1 MSPIFQPNLDG
12 FRSLLPPENLLTDNR
27 RLTTDNYKDM
37 NNSAIVQMENL
48 SKWYGEVMGVNDVT
62 LTIHPGITGLLGP
75 NGAGKTSLIKL
86 MTGQLKPNQGEVKV
100 LNQPVWNN
108 PYLTR
113 RVGYCPDIELAYQ
126 FMTGFEFITFFAT
139 LSGYDESEVESRSLR
154 VLETVDM
161 LPAKDRSIASYS
173 KGMRQRIKLAQALV
187 HEPELLFLDEPLTG
201 LDPNG
206 RRHVLTLL
214 KALADKGINIVVSSH
229 ILYEIEAL
237 TETILLIHQGRIL
250 AEGTI
255 SDIRELIDE
264 HPHKVYLSTD
274 EPRRLAQVCL
284 PFEDILSVTFV
295 GNNGDANGS
304 QTEKESGDIIIETAK
319 PDAFY
324 ARLPELLVENELNVS
339 QLYSPDDNLS
349 SVFKYLVG

>member
-1 MSPIFQPNLDG
+1 
-12 FRSLLPPENLLTDNR
+12 
-27 RLTTDNYKDM
+27 M
-37 NNSAIVQMENL
+37 NNDAIVQTENL

-75 NGAGKTSLIKL
+75 NGAGKTSLLKL
-86 MTGQLKPNQGEVKV
+86 MTGQLKPNQGDITV

-108 PYLTR
+108 YLLTQ

-139 LSGYDESEVESRSLR
+139 LSGFETTEAESRCLK

-161 LPAKDRSIASYS
+161 LSAKDKPIASYS

-201 LDPNG
+201 LDPIG
-206 RRHVLTLL
+206 RRHVMNLL
-214 KALADKGINIVVSSH
+214 LELAQQGISMVVSSH
-229 ILYEIEAL
+229 ILYEIEAV

-264 HPHKVYLSTD
+264 HPHKVFLNAD

-284 PFEDILSVTFV
+284 PFEDILSVTF
-295 GNNGDANGS
+295 GNHAGDV
-304 QTEKESGDIIIETAK
+304 IIETAK

-324 ARLPELLVENELNVS
+324 DRLPQILIANELNVS

-349 SVFKYLVG
+349 AVFKYLVG

>member
-1 MSPIFQPNLDG
+1 
-12 FRSLLPPENLLTDNR
+12 
-27 RLTTDNYKDM
+27 M
-37 NNSAIVQMENL
+37 NNAAIVQTENL

-75 NGAGKTSLIKL
+75 NGAGKTSLLKL
-86 MTGQLKPNQGEVKV
+86 MTGQLKPNKGDITV

-108 PYLTR
+108 YLLTQ

-139 LSGYDESEVESRSLR
+139 LSGFETTEAESRCLK

-161 LPAKDRSIASYS
+161 ISAKDKPIASYS

-201 LDPNG
+201 LDPIG
-206 RRHVLTLL
+206 RRHVMNLL
-214 KALADKGINIVVSSH
+214 LELAQQGISMVVSSH
-229 ILYEIEAL
+229 ILYEIEAV

-264 HPHKVYLSTD
+264 HPHKVFLNAD

-284 PFEDILSVTFV
+284 PFEDILSVTF
-295 GNNGDANGS
+295 GDHA
-304 QTEKESGDIIIETAK
+304 GDVIIETAK

-324 ARLPELLVENELNVS
+324 DRLPQILIENELNVS

-349 SVFKYLVG
+349 AVFKYLVG

>member
-1 MSPIFQPNLDG
+1 MN
-12 FRSLLPPENLLTDNR
+12 DN
-27 RLTTDNYKDM
+27 
-37 NNSAIVQMENL
+37 AIVQTENL
-48 SKWYGEVMGVNDVT
+48 TKWYGEVMGVNDVT
-62 LTIHPGITGLLGP
+62 LKIHPGITGLLGP
-75 NGAGKTSLIKL
+75 NGAGKTSLLKL
-86 MTGQLKPNQGEVKV
+86 MTGQLKPNMGIIAV

-108 PYLTR
+108 YLLTQ

-126 FMTGFEFITFFAT
+126 FMTGFEFVTFFAT
-139 LSGYDESEVESRSLR
+139 LSGYQRAEAEYQCLK

-161 LPAKDRSIASYS
+161 VSAAEKPIGSYS

-201 LDPNG
+201 LDPIG
-206 RRHVLTLL
+206 RRHVINLL
-214 KALADKGINIVVSSH
+214 ANLEKQGISIVVSSH
-229 ILYEIEAL
+229 ILYEIEAM

-264 HPHKVYLSTD
+264 HPHKVYLSAD
-274 EPRRLAQVCL
+274 DPRRLAQVCL
-284 PFEDILSVTFV
+284 PFEDILSVTF
-295 GNNGDANGS
+295 GDEA
-304 QTEKESGDIIIETAK
+304 GDVIIETAK

-324 ARLPELLVENELNVS
+324 ARLPEILIENELNVS

-349 SVFKYLVG
+349 AVFKYLVG

>member
-1 MSPIFQPNLDG
+1 MEGTLSMKPTE
-12 FRSLLPPENLLTDNR
+12 LLRKEKL
-27 RLTTDNYKDM
+27 K
-37 NNSAIVQMENL
+37 IVQTENL

-75 NGAGKTSLIKL
+75 NGAGKTSLIKV
-86 MTGQLKPNQGEVKV
+86 MTGQLKPNQGAVKV
-100 LNQPVWNN
+100 LDQPVWNN
-108 PYLTR
+108 PELTR

-139 LSGYDESEVESRSLR
+139 LSGYDKSDVESRSLR

-161 LPAKDRSIASYS
+161 LPAKDRPIASYS

-206 RRHVLTLL
+206 RQHVLALL
-214 KALADKGINIVVSSH
+214 KELAGKGISIIVSSH

-237 TETILLIHQGRIL
+237 TETILLIHQGRIR

-295 GNNGDANGS
+295 DSDGAVSDTQA
-304 QTEKESGDIIIETAK
+304 EEESGDIIIETAK

-324 ARLPELLVENELNVS
+324 SRLPELLIENELNVS

>member
-1 MSPIFQPNLDG
+1 MEGTLSMK
-12 FRSLLPPENLLTDNR
+12 STELPDTE
-27 RLTTDNYKDM
+27 K
-37 NNSAIVQMENL
+37 SKIVETENL

-75 NGAGKTSLIKL
+75 NGAGKTSLMKV
-86 MTGQLKPNQGEVKV
+86 MTGQLKPNQGEVRV
-100 LNQPVWNN
+100 LDQPVWNN
-108 PYLTR
+108 PELTR

-139 LSGYDESEVESRSLR
+139 LSGYDKSEVESRSLR

-161 LPAKDRSIASYS
+161 LFAKDRPIASYS
-173 KGMRQRIKLAQALV
+173 KGMRQRVKLAQALV

-214 KALADKGINIVVSSH
+214 QELAAQEISIIASSH

-295 GNNGDANGS
+295 DDDGAVSES
-304 QTEKESGDIIIETAK
+304 QEEKESGDIIIETAK

-324 ARLPELLVENELNVS
+324 ARLPELLIENELSVS

>member
-1 MSPIFQPNLDG
+1 M
-12 FRSLLPPENLLTDNR
+12 
-27 RLTTDNYKDM
+27 
-37 NNSAIVQMENL
+37 IVQTENL
-48 SKWYGEVMGVNDVT
+48 SKWYGEVMGVNDIT

-86 MTGQLKPNQGEVKV
+86 MTGQLRPNQGEVKV

-108 PYLTR
+108 PDLTR

-126 FMTGFEFITFFAT
+126 FMSGFEFVAFFAT
-139 LSGYDESEVESRSLR
+139 LSGYDKSKVESRSLQ

-161 LPAKDRSIASYS
+161 LQAKDRPIGSYS

-206 RRHVLTLL
+206 RRHVLSLL
-214 KALADKGINIVVSSH
+214 SGLADKGISVIVSSH

-264 HPHKVYLSTD
+264 HPHKVYLTTD
-274 EPRRLAQVCL
+274 EPRRLAQICL

-295 GNNGDANGS
+295 NRVGS
-304 QTEKESGDIIIETAK
+304 EAVSPSDKTDSVGSEAVSRDWRVDGAGDIIIETDR

-324 ARLPELLVENELNVS
+324 ARLPELLIENELNVS
-339 QLYSPDDNLS
+339 QLYSPDDNLA

>member
-1 MSPIFQPNLDG
+1 MS
-12 FRSLLPPENLLTDNR
+12 
-27 RLTTDNYKDM
+27 
-37 NNSAIVQMENL
+37 
-48 SKWYGEVMGVNDVT
+48 
-62 LTIHPGITGLLGP
+62 GL
-75 NGAGKTSLIKL
+75 
-86 MTGQLKPNQGEVKV
+86 
-100 LNQPVWNN
+100 
-108 PYLTR
+108 
-113 RVGYCPDIELAYQ
+113 
-126 FMTGFEFITFFAT
+126 EFITFFAT
-139 LSGYDESEVESRSLR
+139 LSGYDKTEVESRSLQ

-161 LPAKDRSIASYS
+161 LSAKDRPIGSYS

-206 RRHVLTLL
+206 RRHVLALL
-214 KALADKGINIVVSSH
+214 KDLADKGISIVASSH

-284 PFEDILSVTFV
+284 PFPDILSVTFV
-295 GNNGDANGS
+295 NNGNAVDGSEIDAA
-304 QTEKESGDIIIETAK
+304 GDIIIETAK

-324 ARLPELLVENELNVS
+324 TRLPELLIENELNVS

>member
-1 MSPIFQPNLDG
+1 M
-12 FRSLLPPENLLTDNR
+12 
-27 RLTTDNYKDM
+27 
-37 NNSAIVQMENL
+37 IVQTENL
-48 SKWYGEVMGVNDVT
+48 SKWYGEVMGVNDIT

-86 MTGQLKPNQGEVKV
+86 MTGQLRPNQGEVKV

-108 PYLTR
+108 PDLTR

-126 FMTGFEFITFFAT
+126 FMSGFEFVAFFAT
-139 LSGYDESEVESRSLR
+139 LSGYDKSKVESRSLQ

-161 LPAKDRSIASYS
+161 LQAKDRPIGSYS

-206 RRHVLTLL
+206 RRHVLALL
-214 KALADKGINIVVSSH
+214 NEFADKGISVIVSSH

-237 TETILLIHQGRIL
+237 TKTILLIHQGRIL

-264 HPHKVYLSTD
+264 HPHKVYLTTD
-274 EPRRLAQVCL
+274 EPRRLAQICL

-295 GNNGDANGS
+295 NNVGSEAVSPSDKTDSVGSEAVSGDWGVDGA
-304 QTEKESGDIIIETAK
+304 GDIIIETAK

-324 ARLPELLVENELNVS
+324 ARLPELLIENELNVS

>member
-1 MSPIFQPNLDG
+1 MD
-12 FRSLLPPENLLTDNR
+12 DN
-27 RLTTDNYKDM
+27 
-37 NNSAIVQMENL
+37 AIVQTQNL
-48 SKWYGEVMGVNDVT
+48 SKWYGEVMGVNDIT
-62 LTIHPGITGLLGP
+62 LTITPGITGLLGP
-75 NGAGKTSLIKL
+75 NGAGKTSLLKL
-86 MTGQLKPNQGEVKV
+86 MTGQLKPNMGIITV

-108 PYLTR
+108 YLLTKQ
-113 RVGYCPDIELAYQ
+113 VGYCPDIELAYQ
-126 FMTGFEFITFFAT
+126 FMTGFEFISFFAT
-139 LSGYDESEVESRSLR
+139 LSGYAESMTRDRALA

-161 LPAKDRSIASYS
+161 LEAKDKPIGSYS

-201 LDPNG
+201 LDPIG
-206 RRHVLTLL
+206 RRHVINLL
-214 KALADKGINIVVSSH
+214 KKLAEQGISMVVSSH
-229 ILYEIEAL
+229 ILYEIESL

-264 HPHKVYLSTD
+264 HPHKVYLSAD

-284 PFEDILSVTFV
+284 PFDDILSVTFGDEV
-295 GNNGDANGS
+295 GDV
-304 QTEKESGDIIIETAK
+304 IIETAK

-324 ARLPELLVENELNVS
+324 ARLPQILIENELNVS

-349 SVFKYLVG
+349 AVFKYLVG

>member
-1 MSPIFQPNLDG
+1 
-12 FRSLLPPENLLTDNR
+12 
-27 RLTTDNYKDM
+27 
-37 NNSAIVQMENL
+37 
-48 SKWYGEVMGVNDVT
+48 
-62 LTIHPGITGLLGP
+62 
-75 NGAGKTSLIKL
+75 
-86 MTGQLKPNQGEVKV
+86 MTGQLKPNQGAVKV
-100 LNQPVWNN
+100 LDQPVWNN
-108 PYLTR
+108 PELTR

-139 LSGYDESEVESRSLR
+139 LSGYDKSDVESRSLR

-161 LPAKDRSIASYS
+161 LPAKDRPIASYS

-206 RRHVLTLL
+206 RRHVLALL
-214 KALADKGINIVVSSH
+214 KELAGKGISIIVSSH

-237 TETILLIHQGRIL
+237 TETILLIHQGRIR

-295 GNNGDANGS
+295 DSDGDGS
-304 QTEKESGDIIIETAK
+304 ETQEEEESGDIIIETAK

-324 ARLPELLVENELNVS
+324 ARLPELLIENELNVS

>member
-1 MSPIFQPNLDG
+1 MD
-12 FRSLLPPENLLTDNR
+12 ET
-27 RLTTDNYKDM
+27 
-37 NNSAIVQMENL
+37 AIVQTENL

-62 LTIHPGITGLLGP
+62 LQIHPGITGLLGP
-75 NGAGKTSLIKL
+75 NGAGKTSLLKL
-86 MTGQLKPNQGEVKV
+86 MTGQLKPNKGDITV
-100 LNQPVWNN
+100 LDQPVWNN
-108 PYLTR
+108 HLLTR

-139 LSGYDESEVESRSLR
+139 LSGCEEVEVKSRSLET
-154 VLETVDM
+154 LETVDM
-161 LPAKDRSIASYS
+161 ISAKDKPIGSYS

-201 LDPNG
+201 LDPIG
-206 RRHVLTLL
+206 RRHIINLL
-214 KALADKGINIVVSSH
+214 AKLGEQGISIVVSSH
-229 ILYEIEAL
+229 ILYEIEAM

-264 HPHKVYLSTD
+264 HPHKVYLSAD

-284 PFEDILSVTFV
+284 PFDDILSVTF
-295 GNNGDANGS
+295 GDAA
-304 QTEKESGDIIIETAK
+304 GDVIIETAK

-324 ARLPELLVENELNVS
+324 ARLPQILIENKLNVS

-349 SVFKYLVG
+349 AVFKYLVG

>member
-1 MSPIFQPNLDG
+1 MSN
-12 FRSLLPPENLLTDNR
+12 TV
-27 RLTTDNYKDM
+27 
-37 NNSAIVQMENL
+37 IVQTENL
-48 SKWYGEVMGVNDVT
+48 SKWYGEVMGINDIT

-86 MTGQLKPNQGEVKV
+86 MTGQLRPNQGDVKV

-108 PYLTR
+108 PDLTR

-126 FMTGFEFITFFAT
+126 FMSGFEFVAFFAT
-139 LSGYDESEVESRSLR
+139 LSGYDKPKVKSRSLQ

-161 LPAKDRSIASYS
+161 LQAKDRPIGSYS

-206 RRHVLTLL
+206 RRHVLALL
-214 KALADKGINIVVSSH
+214 NELADKGISVIVSSH

-264 HPHKVYLSTD
+264 HPHKVYLTTD

-295 GNNGDANGS
+295 NTVSPPDKGGWGVEEIVSPPDKGGWGVEETVSPPDKGGWGVDGA
-304 QTEKESGDIIIETAK
+304 GDIVIETDR

-324 ARLPELLVENELNVS
+324 ARLPELLIENELNVS

>member
-1 MSPIFQPNLDG
+1 MD
-12 FRSLLPPENLLTDNR
+12 DN
-27 RLTTDNYKDM
+27 
-37 NNSAIVQMENL
+37 AIVQTENL

-62 LTIHPGITGLLGP
+62 LSIHPGITGLLGP
-75 NGAGKTSLIKL
+75 NGAGKTSLLKL
-86 MTGQLKPNQGEVKV
+86 LTGQLKPNMGEISV

-108 PYLTR
+108 YLLTK

-126 FMTGFEFITFFAT
+126 FMTGFEFISFFAT
-139 LSGYDESEVESRSLR
+139 LSGCEKTDVEPRSLEA
-154 VLETVDM
+154 LETVDM
-161 LPAKDRSIASYS
+161 ISAKDKPIGSYS

-201 LDPNG
+201 LDPIG
-206 RRHVLTLL
+206 RRHVMNLL
-214 KALADKGINIVVSSH
+214 KKLAEQGISMVVSSH
-229 ILYEIEAL
+229 ILYEIETL
-237 TETILLIHQGRIL
+237 TDTILLIHQGRIL

-264 HPHKVYLSTD
+264 HPHQVYLSAD

-284 PFEDILSVTFV
+284 PYDDILSVTFGDVV
-295 GNNGDANGS
+295 GDV
-304 QTEKESGDIIIETAK
+304 IIETEK

-324 ARLPELLVENELNVS
+324 ARLPQILIENELNVS

-349 SVFKYLVG
+349 AVFKYLVG

>member
-1 MSPIFQPNLDG
+1 
-12 FRSLLPPENLLTDNR
+12 
-27 RLTTDNYKDM
+27 M
-37 NNSAIVQMENL
+37 NDAIVQTENL

-75 NGAGKTSLIKL
+75 NGAGKTTLLKL
-86 MTGQLKPNQGEVKV
+86 MTGQLKPNQGIVNV

-108 PYLTR
+108 YLLTQ

-126 FMTGFEFITFFAT
+126 FMTGFEFVTFFAT
-139 LSGYDESEVESRSLR
+139 LSGFETTEAESRCLK

-161 LPAKDRSIASYS
+161 LSAKDKPIASYS

-201 LDPNG
+201 LDPIG
-206 RRHVLTLL
+206 RRHVMNLLL
-214 KALADKGINIVVSSH
+214 KLAEQGISMIVSSH
-229 ILYEIEAL
+229 ILYEIEAV

-264 HPHKVYLSTD
+264 HPHKVFLNAD

-284 PFEDILSVTFV
+284 PFEDILSVTF
-295 GNNGDANGS
+295 GGGTGDV
-304 QTEKESGDIIIETAK
+304 IIETAR

-324 ARLPELLVENELNVS
+324 ARLPQILIENELNVS
-339 QLYSPDDNLS
+339 QFYSPDDNLS
-349 SVFKYLVG
+349 AVFKYLVG